1 MDDLSTE
8 SVEVLR
14 ERLTSMKKLIAER
27 QGGQGK
33 DSDKKTAGDI
43 FSNPYPKQTGII
55 DGSFLNI
62 AFGGAL
68 IVIVSVSIYA
78 FYHLYHAIL
87 KKFPS
92 HHTEL

>member
-27 QGGQGK
+27 QQGQP
-33 DSDKKTAGDI
+33 DSPKKASEI
-43 FSNPYPKQTGII
+43 FQTPPSQRSGII

-62 AFGGAL
+62 AFGSAL

-78 FYHLYHAIL
+78 FYHLYAAIL

-92 HHTEL
+92 KHTEL